1 MLQFHLLTYW
11 LLIKNKFMNFQL
23 IVKVLSGI
31 LGLSG
36 AICLF
41 IVMGSGD
48 EVIKVNASQGD
59 FSVVSPLISI
69 AQITLFLTVAA
80 TLIFSLRALF
90 ANIQK
95 LKKALIFIG
104 IFMFIVGV
112 AYISSSGIE
121 TPLKDGKFLS
131 ATGSRWVETGIR
143 TFYILSISAILSMVL
158 SSVKKL
164 IK

>member
-1 MLQFHLLTYW
+1 
-11 LLIKNKFMNFQL
+11 MNFQL

-41 IVMGSGD
+41 VIMGSGD
-48 EVIKVNASQGD
+48 EVIKENASQGD
-59 FSVVSPLISI
+59 FSLVSPLILI
-69 AQITLFLTVAA
+69 AQITFILTVAA

-90 ANIQK
+90 GNTEK

-104 IFMFIVGV
+104 IFMFIIGV
-112 AYISSSGIE
+112 AYISSNGVE

-131 ATGSRWVETGIR
+131 ESGSRWVETGIR
-143 TFYILSISAILSMVL
+143 TFYILSIIALLSMVL
-158 SSVKKL
+158 SSAKRL

>member
-1 MLQFHLLTYW
+1 
-11 LLIKNKFMNFQL
+11 MNFQL
-23 IVKVLSGI
+23 IVKILSAI

-48 EVIKVNASQGD
+48 ETIKMNASQGD

-69 AQITLFLTVAA
+69 AQVTFFLTVAA

-90 ANIQK
+90 ANTEK
-95 LKKALIFIG
+95 LKKALIFVG
-104 IFMFIVGV
+104 IFLFIVGV
-112 AYISSSGIE
+112 AYVSSSGVE
-121 TPLKDGKFLS
+121 TLLKDGEFLS
-131 ATGSRWVETGIR
+131 KSGSRWVETGIR
-143 TFYILSISAILSMVL
+143 TFYILSISAILSMVF
-158 SSVKKL
+158 SGVKRL

>member
-1 MLQFHLLTYW
+1 
-11 LLIKNKFMNFQL
+11 MNFQL
-23 IVKVLSGI
+23 IVKILSAI

-48 EVIKVNASQGD
+48 ETIKMNASQGD

-69 AQITLFLTVAA
+69 AQVTLFLTVAA
-80 TLIFSLRALF
+80 TLIFSLKALF
-90 ANIQK
+90 ANIEK
-95 LKKALIFIG
+95 LKKSLIFVG
-104 IFMFIVGV
+104 IFVFIVGV
-112 AYISSSGIE
+112 AYVSSSGVE

-131 ATGSRWVETGIR
+131 ESGSRWVETGIR
-143 TFYILSISAILSMVL
+143 TFYILSIFAILSMAF
-158 SSVKKL
+158 SGVKRL

>member
-1 MLQFHLLTYW
+1 
-11 LLIKNKFMNFQL
+11 MNFQL
-23 IVKVLSGI
+23 IIKVLSGI

-48 EVIKVNASQGD
+48 EVIKANASQGD

-90 ANIQK
+90 ANAEK
-95 LKKALIFIG
+95 LKKALIFVGIFIFVIG
-104 IFMFIVGV
+104 I
-112 AYISSSGIE
+112 AYISSSGVE
-121 TPLKDGKFLS
+121 TPLKDGNFLS
-131 ATGSRWVETGIR
+131 ATGSRWVETGIK

-158 SSVKKL
+158 SSVKRL

>member
-1 MLQFHLLTYW
+1 
-11 LLIKNKFMNFQL
+11 MNFQL
-23 IVKVLSGI
+23 IIKVLSGI

-41 IVMGSGD
+41 VIMGSGD
-48 EVIKVNASQGD
+48 EVIKENASQGD
-59 FSVVSPLISI
+59 FSLVSPLILI
-69 AQITLFLTVAA
+69 AQITFILTVAA

-90 ANIQK
+90 GNTEK

-104 IFMFIVGV
+104 IFMFIIGV
-112 AYISSSGIE
+112 AYISSNGVE

-131 ATGSRWVETGIR
+131 ESGSRWVETGIR
-143 TFYILSISAILSMVL
+143 TFYILSIIAVLSMVL
-158 SSVKKL
+158 SSVKRL

>member
-1 MLQFHLLTYW
+1 
-11 LLIKNKFMNFQL
+11 MNFQL

-41 IVMGSGD
+41 VIMGSGD
-48 EVIKVNASQGD
+48 EVIKENATQGD
-59 FSVVSPLISI
+59 FSVVSPLILI
-69 AQITLFLTVAA
+69 AQITFILTVAA

-90 ANIQK
+90 ANTEK

-104 IFMFIVGV
+104 IFIFIIGV
-112 AYISSSGIE
+112 AYISSNGVE
-121 TPLKDGKFLS
+121 TPLKDGNFLS
-131 ATGSRWVETGIR
+131 ESGSRWVETGIR
-143 TFYILSISAILSMVL
+143 TFYILSIIAVLSMVL
-158 SSVKKL
+158 SSVKRL

>member
-1 MLQFHLLTYW
+1 
-11 LLIKNKFMNFQL
+11 MNFQL

-41 IVMGSGD
+41 VIMGSGD
-48 EVIKVNASQGD
+48 EVIKENASQGD
-59 FSVVSPLISI
+59 FSVVSPLILI
-69 AQITLFLTVAA
+69 AQITFILTVAA

-90 ANIQK
+90 ANTEK

-104 IFMFIVGV
+104 IFIFFIGV
-112 AYISSSGIE
+112 AYISSNGVE
-121 TPLKDGKFLS
+121 TPLKDGDFLS
-131 ATGSRWVETGIR
+131 ESGSRWVETGIR
-143 TFYILSISAILSMVL
+143 TFYILSIIAVLSMVL
-158 SSVKKL
+158 SSVKRL

>member
-1 MLQFHLLTYW
+1 
-11 LLIKNKFMNFQL
+11 MNFQL
-23 IVKVLSGI
+23 IVKILSAI

-48 EVIKVNASQGD
+48 DTIKMNASQGD

-69 AQITLFLTVAA
+69 AQVTLFLTVAA
-80 TLIFSLRALF
+80 TLIFSLKALF
-90 ANIQK
+90 ANSEK

-104 IFMFIVGV
+104 IFVLIVGV
-112 AYISSSGIE
+112 AYVSSSGVE

-131 ATGSRWVETGIR
+131 ESGSRWVETGIR
-143 TFYILSISAILSMVL
+143 TFYILSISAILSMAFSGVTR
-158 SSVKKL
+158 L
-164 IK
+164 IE

>member
-1 MLQFHLLTYW
+1 
-11 LLIKNKFMNFQL
+11 MNFQL

-41 IVMGSGD
+41 VIMGSGD
-48 EVIKVNASQGD
+48 EVIKENASQGD
-59 FSVVSPLISI
+59 FSVVSPLILI
-69 AQITLFLTVAA
+69 AQITFILTVAA

-90 ANIQK
+90 ANTEK

-104 IFMFIVGV
+104 IFIFIIGV
-112 AYISSSGIE
+112 AYISSNGVE
-121 TPLKDGKFLS
+121 TPLKDGNFLS
-131 ATGSRWVETGIR
+131 ESGSRWVETGIR
-143 TFYILSISAILSMVL
+143 TFYILSIIAVLSMVL
-158 SSVKKL
+158 SSVKRL

>member
-1 MLQFHLLTYW
+1 
-11 LLIKNKFMNFQL
+11 MNFQL

-41 IVMGSGD
+41 VIMGSGD
-48 EVIKVNASQGD
+48 EVIKENASQGD
-59 FSVVSPLISI
+59 FSLVSPLILI
-69 AQITLFLTVAA
+69 AQITFILTVAA

-90 ANIQK
+90 ANTEK

-104 IFMFIVGV
+104 IFIFIIGV
-112 AYISSSGIE
+112 AYISSNGVE
-121 TPLKDGKFLS
+121 TPLKDGNFLS
-131 ATGSRWVETGIR
+131 ESGSRWVETGIR
-143 TFYILSISAILSMVL
+143 TFYILSIIAVLSMVL
-158 SSVKKL
+158 SSVKRL

>member
-1 MLQFHLLTYW
+1 
-11 LLIKNKFMNFQL
+11 MNFQL

-41 IVMGSGD
+41 VIMGSGD
-48 EVIKVNASQGD
+48 EVIKENASQGD
-59 FSVVSPLISI
+59 FSLVSPLILI
-69 AQITLFLTVAA
+69 AQITFILTVAA

-90 ANIQK
+90 ANTEK

-104 IFMFIVGV
+104 IFIFVIGV
-112 AYISSSGIE
+112 AYISSNGVE

-131 ATGSRWVETGIR
+131 ESGSRWVETGIR
-143 TFYILSISAILSMVL
+143 TFYILSIIALLSMVL
-158 SSVKKL
+158 SSAKRL

>member
-1 MLQFHLLTYW
+1 
-11 LLIKNKFMNFQL
+11 MNFQL

-41 IVMGSGD
+41 VIMGSGD
-48 EVIKVNASQGD
+48 EVIKENASQGD
-59 FSVVSPLISI
+59 FSLVSPLILI
-69 AQITLFLTVAA
+69 AQITFILTVAA

-90 ANIQK
+90 ANTEK

-104 IFMFIVGV
+104 IFIFVIGV
-112 AYISSSGIE
+112 AYISSNGVE

-131 ATGSRWVETGIR
+131 ESGSRWVETGIR
-143 TFYILSISAILSMVL
+143 TFYILSIIAVLSMVL
-158 SSVKKL
+158 SSVKRL

>member
-1 MLQFHLLTYW
+1 
-11 LLIKNKFMNFQL
+11 MNFQL
-23 IVKVLSGI
+23 IVKILSAI

-48 EVIKVNASQGD
+48 ETIKMNASQGD
-59 FSVVSPLISI
+59 FSVVSPLILI
-69 AQITLFLTVAA
+69 AQVTFFLTVAA

-90 ANIQK
+90 ANTEK
-95 LKKALIFIG
+95 LKKALIFVG
-104 IFMFIVGV
+104 IFLFIVGV
-112 AYISSSGIE
+112 AYVSSSGVE

-131 ATGSRWVETGIR
+131 ESGSRWVETGIR
-143 TFYILSISAILSMVL
+143 TFYILSISAILSMVF
-158 SSVKKL
+158 SGVKRL

>member
-1 MLQFHLLTYW
+1 MRQYHLLIYW
-11 LLIKNKFMNFQL
+11 LLIKNNYMNFQL
-23 IVKVLSGI
+23 IVKILSGI

-48 EVIKVNASQGD
+48 EVIKVNASEGD

-69 AQITLFLTVAA
+69 AQITLILTVAA
-80 TLIFSLRALF
+80 TLIFSLRALL
-90 ANIQK
+90 ANTQK

-104 IFMFIVGV
+104 IFMFIIGV
-112 AYISSSGIE
+112 AYISSSGVE
-121 TPLKDGKFLS
+121 TPLKDGNFLS
-131 ATGSRWVETGIR
+131 ASGSRWVETGIR
-143 TFYILSISAILSMVL
+143 TFYILSFSAILSMVL
-158 SSVKKL
+158 SSVKRL